1 MCEVQTVVGFLWCHG
16 WRLRQILLAMYEA
29 SWGYHPGTT
38 WDSLSDTGAKL
49 VTLLGFCH
57 QLWDESSKYY
67 PALNLSYQL
76 MAEVTCSAMWIFYR
90 LCDAGPVFSKRNCAA
105 WKNNIKSNEHME
117 RIIIS
122 PSFYIIAMTCYVS
135 CWQCQISNGK
145 VETRKAH
152 FSIDTFEKEYF
163 LLDRCPT
170 RLEQGSDQWDCFQE
184 HTSEFFGSRY

>member
-1 MCEVQTVVGFLWCHG
+1 
-16 WRLRQILLAMYEA
+16 MYEA

-38 WDSLSDTGAKL
+38 WDSLSDTGPKL
-49 VTLLGFCH
+49 VTLLGLCH

-76 MAEVTCSAMWIFYR
+76 MAEVTCSAMWIFCR
-90 LCDAGPVFSKRNCAA
+90 LCDACVFTKKLCSLKKQHKVKWAHGAHHNFTV
-105 WKNNIKSNEHME
+105 I
-117 RIIIS
+117 
-122 PSFYIIAMTCYVS
+122 YIIAMTCYVS

-145 VETRKAH
+145 VETRNAH

-184 HTSEFFGSRY
+184 HTSEFFGSRYWPADQLTSLKLPSILPRLRWN